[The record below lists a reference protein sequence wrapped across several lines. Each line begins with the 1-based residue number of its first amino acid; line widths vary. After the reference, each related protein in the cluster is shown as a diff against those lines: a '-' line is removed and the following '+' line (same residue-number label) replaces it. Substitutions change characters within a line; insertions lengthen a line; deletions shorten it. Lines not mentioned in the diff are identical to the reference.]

1 MVVYAKNKNYFL
13 INFREAQRIAKLS
26 SILYRIYII

>member
-13 INFREAQRIAKLS
+13 ISFREAQKFAKLS
-26 SILYRIYII
+26 GILYII